1 MRNTG
6 RNILTLMRWALIE
19 ATALRSRCNPAPAGG
34 ACVKTGGDAC
44 IAAQR
49 FPCPVTCATSQEPM
63 IAERTGAIAAAIVAV
78 NDNDPGDVGVAASA
92 VAPDDDEKTVI
103 SNTAATI
110 RRIP

>member
-1 MRNTG
+1 
-6 RNILTLMRWALIE
+6 
-19 ATALRSRCNPAPAGG
+19 
-34 ACVKTGGDAC
+34 
-44 IAAQR
+44 
-49 FPCPVTCATSQEPM
+49 M